1 VLCIDDQQGD
11 KRFQVEASYQTA
23 QSGGSSGLGQT
34 IPLTSLGV
42 NHGGILWFFS
52 ADNPELLVKVLNTCS
67 FSNRIWVFASAG
79 TNVAV
84 TLTVT
89 DTKTGAKKTYTNPDS
104 HSMDPIQDTDAFATC
119 P

>member
-1 VLCIDDQQGD
+1 MCIDDKAGD
-11 KRFQVEASYQTA
+11 KRFQVEASYQTT
-23 QSGGSSGLGQT
+23 QGGGASGLGQT
-34 IPLTSLGV
+34 IPLTSVGV
-42 NHGGILWFFS
+42 DHGGVLWFFS

-79 TNVAV
+79 TNVGV

-89 DTKTGAKKTYTNPDS
+89 DTKTGVAKIYTNTDLQT
-104 HSMDPIQDTDAFATC
+104 MKPIQDTDAFATC